1 MTGLATFLS
10 ELLLWRFVIGFS
22 GAAQMTDK
30 GISPTSRPRPAR
42 FHLRWFER
50 VTIKIVSV
58 IKRFFPVESPQIHLH
73 KIPAAARKVPA
84 ASPQNPRSISA
95 KSPQYLRGTPASFPR
110 VNPGWME
117 SRGETPLRG
126 FLEVPFPGCRFHDE
140 VAGFVPHP

>member
-95 KSPQYLRGTPASFPR
+95 ESPQYLRKIPAVSPRNPR
-110 VNPGWME
+110 VISPRQ
-117 SRGETPLRG
+117 SRLDGIARGDPTPRIPRG
-126 FLEVPFPGCRFHDE
+126 PISRMSFS
-140 VAGFVPHP
+140 